1 MLTINSVIYRLFF
14 LGDTKTEHK
23 AYDRRSDNVVYDFV
37 G

>member
-1 MLTINSVIYRLFF
+1 MTIKSAHTSNWP
-14 LGDTKTEHK
+14 TQTK